1 MSDAVLT
8 SFGVLA
14 EAADAAGAVRTYTWA
29 PVRVTVVDTEFTEA
43 VAEAT
48 DMQMRACIGIYTSLW
63 RHSTLRF
70 HLILPRH

>member
-48 DMQMRACIGIYTSLW
+48 DNANAGMHQIYTSFW